1 MFALSFDSLQW
12 LGIALGVIATLCMIY
27 KSTCYF
33 IQIIK
38 GKKYHIRPLFR
49 DFKEKMWMTVG
60 LGCLF
65 FGLYLILV
73 LSGSALI
80 NSEIGLSLFILS
92 YNNPIE
98 FIYLGLFT
106 FAALSL
112 CIYLVRMMIK
122 YLYITRSK
130 GS

>member
-1 MFALSFDSLQW
+1 MSFDSIQW
-12 LGIALGVIATLCMIY
+12 LGIGLGLIAILCMIC
-27 KSTCYF
+27 KSAGYF
-33 IQIIK
+33 LQIIK
-38 GKKYHIRPLFR
+38 GKKYRIRPLFR

-65 FGLYLILV
+65 FGLYLFLV

-80 NSEIGLSLFILS
+80 NSEIGLSLFTLS
-92 YNNPIE
+92 YKNPIE

-112 CIYLVRMMIK
+112 SIYLVRMMIK

>member
-1 MFALSFDSLQW
+1 MFALSLDSLQW
-12 LGIALGVIATLCMIY
+12 LGLGLGLIATLCMIY

-33 IQIIK
+33 IQIIR

-65 FGLYLILV
+65 FGLYLFLV
-73 LSGSALI
+73 LSGSVLI
-80 NSEIGLSLFILS
+80 NSEMGSNLFTLS
-92 YNNPIE
+92 YKNPIE
-98 FIYLGLFT
+98 FIYLGLFI
-106 FAALSL
+106 FATLSL
-112 CIYLVRMMIK
+112 SIYLVRMMIK